1 VAQAVDAYLA
11 DAVSRSVETSTLKKL
26 ETIFRKQFLAW
37 TRVEGIE
44 YLDELELDTL
54 LNFRNTWEDGPL
66 AKQKKQSRVIGFFWA
81 CVRRRYLTENPAI
94 GLGKIKVVQ
103 IPTDYFPPDEFER
116 IIAATYIRRGDRGGG
131 DVKANQTRLRTMTL
145 LMRWSGLRIRDAV
158 TLERHR
164 LNGDSLLLYQ
174 AKTGTP
180 VYVPLPP
187 HVVEALENI
196 PPGPK
201 PNPRYFFWS
210 GNGDP
215 KSAVADWQRSYRRL
229 FKSADIRTA
238 DGERKRCHPHMFR
251 DTFAVEMLLAGVP
264 IDQVSLLLGH
274 ASVKITEKSYAPFVK
289 ARHPAVVVVDSFRTM
304 VRKPQ
309 SDMDLQSFIQRLAL
323 FLASWQATTF
333 LIGEYAEEELR
344 DNPIFTVADG
354 LFWLRQTAERN
365 SIVRK
370 LQVVKLRGQDSVPG
384 LHTFRITEAGVQA
397 FSRTFGL
404 TARKRNPP
412 SDRRL
417 SFGIAELDK
426 MLGGGVR
433 EGDSVLVAGSS
444 GTGKSVL
451 ATQFIAEGIRQGE
464 PGIVAV
470 FEERPQAYAERAASL
485 GLDLETPQKD
495 GKLTILYLRPA
506 RSLGR

>member
-1 VAQAVDAYLA
+1 MLLSVFTRHSTTCRFSRDRACRRCNCPKWVGGQVNGYYFRQSAKTRQWAEAEEVRVKLEEALIKGLPPFGTAVAAGAAPPPTSTPADPPPPASRMEVPEPRLPKPRPRVTVAQAVDAYLA
-11 DAVSRSVETSTLKKL
+11 DAVSRSVESSTLKKL

-37 TRVEGIE
+37 TCVEGIE

-116 IIAATYIRRGDRGGG
+116 IIAATYIRRGERGGG

-196 PPGPK
+196 LPGPK

-289 ARHPAVVVVDSFRTM
+289 ARQVQLQES
-304 VRKPQ
+304 VRNAWNAATGNGPQ
-309 SDMDLQSFIQRLAL
+309 NA
-323 FLASWQATTF
+323 
-333 LIGEYAEEELR
+333 
-344 DNPIFTVADG
+344 
-354 LFWLRQTAERN
+354 
-365 SIVRK
+365 
-370 LQVVKLRGQDSVPG
+370 
-384 LHTFRITEAGVQA
+384 
-397 FSRTFGL
+397 
-404 TARKRNPP
+404 PP
-412 SDRRL
+412 TS
-417 SFGIAELDK
+417 
-426 MLGGGVR
+426 
-433 EGDSVLVAGSS
+433 
-444 GTGKSVL
+444 
-451 ATQFIAEGIRQGE
+451 
-464 PGIVAV
+464 
-470 FEERPQAYAERAASL
+470 AASVNKRAGWQL
-485 GLDLETPQKD
+485 IRS
-495 GKLTILYLRPA
+495 GKKAKATA
-506 RSLGR
+506 

>member
-1 VAQAVDAYLA
+1 MLLSVFTRHSTTCRFSRDRACRRCNCPKWVGGQVNGYYFRQSAKTRQWAEAEEVRVKLEEALIKGLPPFGTAVAAGSAPPIPTPADPPSASRTEVPEPRVPKPRPRVTVAQAVEAYLA

-103 IPTDYFPPDEFER
+103 IPTDYFPTDEFER

-187 HVVEALENI
+187 HVVDALESI

-289 ARHPAVVVVDSFRTM
+289 ARQLQLQES
-304 VRKPQ
+304 VRNAWNAATGNGPQ
-309 SDMDLQSFIQRLAL
+309 STPPTSA
-323 FLASWQATTF
+323 ASVNKRAGWQ
-333 LIGEYAEEELR
+333 LI
-344 DNPIFTVADG
+344 
-354 LFWLRQTAERN
+354 
-365 SIVRK
+365 
-370 LQVVKLRGQDSVPG
+370 
-384 LHTFRITEAGVQA
+384 H
-397 FSRTFGL
+397 
-404 TARKRNPP
+404 
-412 SDRRL
+412 
-417 SFGIAELDK
+417 
-426 MLGGGVR
+426 
-433 EGDSVLVAGSS
+433 
-444 GTGKSVL
+444 TGKKAK
-451 ATQFIAEGIRQGE
+451 ATA
-464 PGIVAV
+464 
-470 FEERPQAYAERAASL
+470 
-485 GLDLETPQKD
+485 
-495 GKLTILYLRPA
+495 
-506 RSLGR
+506 

>member
-1 VAQAVDAYLA
+1 MLLSVFTRHSTTCRFSRDRACRRCNCPKWVGGQVNGYYFRQSAKTRQWAEAEEVRLKLEEALVKGLPPFGTAVAANSAPPPTLTPAGPLPPASRTEVSEPRLPKPRPRVTVTQAVEAYLA
-11 DAVSRSVETSTLKKL
+11 DAVSRSVESSTLKKL

-44 YLDELELDTL
+44 YLDELELDNL

-116 IIAATYIRRGDRGGG
+116 IIAVTYIRRGDRGGG

-187 HVVEALENI
+187 HVVEALEDI

-289 ARHPAVVVVDSFRTM
+289 ARQLQLQESVRNAWKLGQPTDRGPDSSPSASVVVDKKRAGLQLIHT
-304 VRKPQ
+304 RKK
-309 SDMDLQSFIQRLAL
+309 
-323 FLASWQATTF
+323 T
-333 LIGEYAEEELR
+333 
-344 DNPIFTVADG
+344 
-354 LFWLRQTAERN
+354 
-365 SIVRK
+365 
-370 LQVVKLRGQDSVPG
+370 
-384 LHTFRITEAGVQA
+384 
-397 FSRTFGL
+397 
-404 TARKRNPP
+404 
-412 SDRRL
+412 
-417 SFGIAELDK
+417 
-426 MLGGGVR
+426 
-433 EGDSVLVAGSS
+433 
-444 GTGKSVL
+444 GTG
-451 ATQFIAEGIRQGE
+451 
-464 PGIVAV
+464 
-470 FEERPQAYAERAASL
+470 
-485 GLDLETPQKD
+485 
-495 GKLTILYLRPA
+495 
-506 RSLGR
+506 

>member
-1 VAQAVDAYLA
+1 MDLGSLNGKFIRQSARTHRWEEAEELRHQLSEGLAPASRPLTESIPAVVATPAPPPNADPERPRKPRVTVEAAVKAYLA
-11 DAVSRSVETSTLKKL
+11 DATSRGVAPATLTKL
-26 ETIFRKQFLAW
+26 TTIFRKQFLAW

-54 LNFRNTWEDGPL
+54 LNFRNTWKDGPL

-187 HVVEALENI
+187 HVVEALEDI

-210 GNGDP
+210 GNGEPED
-215 KSAVADWQRSYRRL
+215 
-229 FKSADIRTA
+229 
-238 DGERKRCHPHMFR
+238 H
-251 DTFAVEMLLAGVP
+251 VP
-264 IDQVSLLLGH
+264 
-274 ASVKITEKSYAPFVK
+274 
-289 ARHPAVVVVDSFRTM
+289 
-304 VRKPQ
+304 
-309 SDMDLQSFIQRLAL
+309 
-323 FLASWQATTF
+323 
-333 LIGEYAEEELR
+333 
-344 DNPIFTVADG
+344 
-354 LFWLRQTAERN
+354 
-365 SIVRK
+365 
-370 LQVVKLRGQDSVPG
+370 
-384 LHTFRITEAGVQA
+384 
-397 FSRTFGL
+397 
-404 TARKRNPP
+404 
-412 SDRRL
+412 
-417 SFGIAELDK
+417 
-426 MLGGGVR
+426 
-433 EGDSVLVAGSS
+433 
-444 GTGKSVL
+444 
-451 ATQFIAEGIRQGE
+451 
-464 PGIVAV
+464 
-470 FEERPQAYAERAASL
+470 ERPTWRQPSW
-485 GLDLETPQKD
+485 
-495 GKLTILYLRPA
+495 I
-506 RSLGR
+506 

>member
-1 VAQAVDAYLA
+1 MLSVYTRHHPDCKNAGDKTWRRCSCPKWIWGAVNGTFVRQSAKTHRWEEAEELRRQLAEGLVPPTGPRVPPAVAAPAPPPPRVENTSPSPPKKPRATVELAVEAYLS
-11 DAVSRSVETSTLKKL
+11 DAGSRGVVPATHRKL
-26 ETIFRKQFLAW
+26 TTIFRKQFLAW
-37 TRVEGIE
+37 TRVQGIE
-44 YLDELELDTL
+44 FLDELDLDAL
-54 LNFRNTWEDGPL
+54 LNFRNTWKDGPL

-116 IIAATYIRRGDRGGG
+116 IIAATYVRRGDRGGG

-145 LMRWSGLRIRDAV
+145 LLRWSGLRIRDAV

-164 LNGDSLLLYQ
+164 LRGDSLLLYQ

-180 VYVPLPP
+180 VYVPIPP

-196 PPGPK
+196 PPGPR

-238 DGERKRCHPHMFR
+238 DGEGKRCHPHMFR

-289 ARHPAVVVVDSFRTM
+289 ARQVQLQES
-304 VRKPQ
+304 VRNAWKAAFGNGPQ
-309 SDMDLQSFIQRLAL
+309 NTPPTSA
-323 FLASWQATTF
+323 ASVNNHAGWQ
-333 LIGEYAEEELR
+333 LI
-344 DNPIFTVADG
+344 
-354 LFWLRQTAERN
+354 
-365 SIVRK
+365 
-370 LQVVKLRGQDSVPG
+370 
-384 LHTFRITEAGVQA
+384 H
-397 FSRTFGL
+397 
-404 TARKRNPP
+404 
-412 SDRRL
+412 
-417 SFGIAELDK
+417 
-426 MLGGGVR
+426 
-433 EGDSVLVAGSS
+433 
-444 GTGKSVL
+444 TGKTAK
-451 ATQFIAEGIRQGE
+451 ATA
-464 PGIVAV
+464 
-470 FEERPQAYAERAASL
+470 
-485 GLDLETPQKD
+485 
-495 GKLTILYLRPA
+495 
-506 RSLGR
+506 

>member
-1 VAQAVDAYLA
+1 MLLSVFTRHSTSCRFSRDRACRRCNCPKWVGGQVNGYYFRQSAKTRQWAEAEQVRFKLEGALIKGLPPFGTAVAADSAPPIPTPADPPPTSRTEVPEPRVPKPRPRVTVAQAVEAYLA

-26 ETIFRKQFLAW
+26 ETIFRKQFLVW
-37 TRVEGIE
+37 TRIEGIE

-210 GNGDP
+210 GNGEP

-229 FKSADIRTA
+229 FKTADIRTA
-238 DGERKRCHPHMFR
+238 DGEKKRCHPHMFR

-289 ARHPAVVVVDSFRTM
+289 ARQLQLQES
-304 VRKPQ
+304 VRNAWNAATGNGPQ
-309 SDMDLQSFIQRLAL
+309 NTPPTSAPSVNKRAG
-323 FLASWQATTF
+323 WQ
-333 LIGEYAEEELR
+333 
-344 DNPIFTVADG
+344 
-354 LFWLRQTAERN
+354 
-365 SIVRK
+365 
-370 LQVVKLRGQDSVPG
+370 
-384 LHTFRITEAGVQA
+384 
-397 FSRTFGL
+397 
-404 TARKRNPP
+404 
-412 SDRRL
+412 
-417 SFGIAELDK
+417 
-426 MLGGGVR
+426 
-433 EGDSVLVAGSS
+433 
-444 GTGKSVL
+444 
-451 ATQFIAEGIRQGE
+451 
-464 PGIVAV
+464 
-470 FEERPQAYAERAASL
+470 
-485 GLDLETPQKD
+485 
-495 GKLTILYLRPA
+495 
-506 RSLGR
+506 

>member
-1 VAQAVDAYLA
+1 MLLSVFTRHSTSCRFSRDRACRRCNCPKWVGGQVNGYYFRQSAKTRQWAEAEEVRVKLEEALIKGLPPFGTAVAAGSAPPIPTPADPPPVSRTEVPEPRVPKPRPRVTVAQAVEAYLA

-37 TRVEGIE
+37 TRFEGIE
-44 YLDELELDTL
+44 YLDELELDAL

-81 CVRRRYLTENPAI
+81 CIRRRYLTENPAI

-187 HVVEALENI
+187 QVVEALEDI

-210 GNGDP
+210 GNGEP

-229 FKSADIRTA
+229 FKTADIRTA
-238 DGERKRCHPHMFR
+238 DGEKKRCHPHMFR

-289 ARHPAVVVVDSFRTM
+289 ARQVQLQESVRNAWKVGPPGGRGPENAPSTSSRPANRTG
-304 VRKPQ
+304 
-309 SDMDLQSFIQRLAL
+309 
-323 FLASWQATTF
+323 WQ
-333 LIGEYAEEELR
+333 LI
-344 DNPIFTVADG
+344 
-354 LFWLRQTAERN
+354 
-365 SIVRK
+365 
-370 LQVVKLRGQDSVPG
+370 
-384 LHTFRITEAGVQA
+384 H
-397 FSRTFGL
+397 
-404 TARKRNPP
+404 
-412 SDRRL
+412 SDR
-417 SFGIAELDK
+417 
-426 MLGGGVR
+426 
-433 EGDSVLVAGSS
+433 
-444 GTGKSVL
+444 KSK
-451 ATQFIAEGIRQGE
+451 ATA
-464 PGIVAV
+464 
-470 FEERPQAYAERAASL
+470 
-485 GLDLETPQKD
+485 
-495 GKLTILYLRPA
+495 
-506 RSLGR
+506 